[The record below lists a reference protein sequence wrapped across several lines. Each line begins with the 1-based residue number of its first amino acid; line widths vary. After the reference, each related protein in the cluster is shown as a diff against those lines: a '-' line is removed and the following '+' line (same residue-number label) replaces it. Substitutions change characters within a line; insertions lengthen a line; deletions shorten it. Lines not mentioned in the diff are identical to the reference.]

1 MKHLP
6 LRPMRIFA
14 LLALLAIGA
23 PAIAADAPQ
32 AAAGIKETLSRSVEA
47 AIAQLGKPDGFLA
60 DKAVRIAVPK
70 PLEPVA
76 KTARR
81 LGQGQYVDQLETA
94 MNHAAEQAVP
104 AAAEIFGEAI
114 RAMSVQDALGIVGGS
129 KDAATAYFRRS
140 SGEALRAKMLPLV
153 AQATDS
159 AGVTKA
165 YKQLTDKGGGKL
177 AALGASRESLDLDRY
192 VTDKALDGLFHTIA
206 EQEAQ
211 IRDNPV
217 ATGSALLQS
226 LFGPR

>member
-1 MKHLP
+1 MNRSL
-6 LRPMRIFA
+6 LRPM
-14 LLALLAIGA
+14 LVLALLTLFAMGA
-23 PAIAADAPQ
+23 SAIAADAPQ
-32 AAAGIKETLSRSVEA
+32 AAAGVKETLSRSVEA

-70 PLEPVA
+70 SLEPVA
-76 KTARR
+76 KTARK
-81 LGQGQYVDQLETA
+81 LGQGKYVDQLETA
-94 MNHAAEQAVP
+94 MNRAAEQAVP
-104 AAAEIFGEAI
+104 AAADIFGEAI
-114 RAMSVQDALGIVGGS
+114 RAMSVQDAIGIVGGS
-129 KDAATAYFRRS
+129 KDAATAYFRRT

-153 AQATDS
+153 EQATDS

-177 AALGASRESLDLDRY
+177 AALGASKESLDIDRY

-211 IRDNPV
+211 IRENPV
-217 ATGSALLQS
+217 ATGSALLKS

>member
-1 MKHLP
+1 MNRSP
-6 LRPMRIFA
+6 LRPM
-14 LLALLAIGA
+14 LVLALLTLFAMGA
-23 PAIAADAPQ
+23 SAIAADAPQ
-32 AAAGIKETLSRSVEA
+32 AAAGVKETLSRSVEA

-70 PLEPVA
+70 SLEPVA
-76 KTARR
+76 KTARK
-81 LGQGQYVDQLETA
+81 LGQGKYVDQLETA
-94 MNHAAEQAVP
+94 MNRAAEQTVP
-104 AAAEIFGEAI
+104 AAADIFGEAI
-114 RAMSVQDALGIVGGS
+114 RAMSVQDAIGIVGGS
-129 KDAATAYFRRS
+129 KDAATAYFRRT

-153 AQATDS
+153 EQATDS

-177 AALGASRESLDLDRY
+177 AALGASKESLDIDRY

-211 IRDNPV
+211 IRENPV
-217 ATGSALLQS
+217 ATGSALLKS

>member
-1 MKHLP
+1 MKRSP
-6 LRPMRIFA
+6 LRPMWAFA
-14 LLALLAIGA
+14 LIALWAMGSSVG
-23 PAIAADAPQ
+23 AADAPQ
-32 AAAGIKETLSRSVEA
+32 AAAGVKETLSRSVEA
-47 AIAQLGKPDGFLA
+47 AIDQLGKPDGFLA

-70 PLEPVA
+70 SLEPIA
-76 KTARR
+76 KTARK
-81 LGQGQYVDQLETA
+81 LGQGKYVDQLETA
-94 MNHAAEQAVP
+94 MNRAAEQAVP

-114 RAMSVQDALGIVGGS
+114 RAMSVQDAIGIVGGS
-129 KDAATAYFRRS
+129 KDAATSYFRRT

-153 AQATDS
+153 EQATDS

-177 AALGASRESLDLDRY
+177 AALGASKESLDLDRY

-211 IRDNPV
+211 IRENPV
-217 ATGSALLQS
+217 ATGSALLKS

>member
-1 MKHLP
+1 MKHVP
-6 LRPMRIFA
+6 LRPMQVFA
-14 LLALLAIGA
+14 LIALLAIGA
-23 PAIAADAPQ
+23 PAIATDTPQ
-32 AAAGIKETLSRSVEA
+32 AAAGVKETLSRSVEA

-70 PLEPVA
+70 SLEPVA
-76 KTARR
+76 KTARK
-81 LGQGQYVDQLETA
+81 LGQGKYVDQLETA
-94 MNHAAEQAVP
+94 MNRAAEQAVP

-129 KDAATAYFRRS
+129 KDAATAYFRRT
-140 SGEALRAKMLPLV
+140 SGDALRAKMLPLV
-153 AQATDS
+153 EQATDS

-177 AALGASRESLDLDRY
+177 AALGASKESLDLDRY

-211 IRDNPV
+211 IRQNPV
-217 ATGSALLQS
+217 ATGSALLKS